1 MLRIFADSAVSVL
14 IFCIAF
20 IPILK
25 IVLNISYIPKMAY
38 LKGYLAGL
46 VINIFFKYLL
56 GYESKLN
63 FFSYVGVL
71 TVTCLFVSAV
81 IWVIYFIITKIRNR
95 EKH

>member
-1 MLRIFADSAVSVL
+1 MLRMFADSVISVL

-46 VINIFFKYLL
+46 VISIFFKYLL
-56 GYESKLN
+56 GYESRLD

-71 TVTCLFVSAV
+71 TVSCLFVSAV
-81 IWVIYFIITKIRNR
+81 IWAIYFIITKIRNR

>member
-1 MLRIFADSAVSVL
+1 MFRIFTDSAVSVL

-38 LKGYLAGL
+38 LGGYLAGL
-46 VINIFFKYLL
+46 VISIFFKYLL
-56 GYESKLN
+56 GYESRLN

-71 TVTCLFVSAV
+71 TVSCLFVSAV
-81 IWVIYFIITKIRNR
+81 IWAIYFIINKLRNR